1 MKTKEG
7 LAVHALNNTKKATTI
22 SLAQRQRGMS
32 FIGLC
37 MLAAIIVFL
46 GYVGFKSVPVVT
58 EYAAVQRALKKASE
72 GGTVLEVRQLF
83 DRQANI
89 DYLEQYANPI
99 SSKDL
104 IVSKKNDAVVVEVE
118 YDREIPLVGP
128 AFLVYKLHASS
139 H

>member
-1 MKTKEG
+1 M
-7 LAVHALNNTKKATTI
+7 HALNNTKKATTI

-58 EYAAVQRALKKASE
+58 EYMAIKRVLKKAATGAS
-72 GGTVLEVRQLF
+72 VVEVRQLF
-83 DRQANI
+83 DRQASI
-89 DYLEQYANPI
+89 DYLDQYGDPV

-104 IVSKKNDAVVVEVE
+104 IISKKNDSVVVEVE